1 MQKRGIIHL
10 DEPICLVSS
19 VSEEHIENSAA
30 SIPTSLLEEQNRQ
43 RSSIVFNID
52 EDDYLVCNLTLKT
65 FCWQY

>member
-1 MQKRGIIHL
+1 MHF

-19 VSEEHIENSAA
+19 VSEEHSEDSAA

-52 EDDYLVCNLTLKT
+52 EDDYLVCDLNFKI
-65 FCWQY
+65 FCRQY